1 LPAVVAS
8 SQQRRRRRQP
18 PPLAGGDRLQ
28 GCWTALF
35 AVGGDGEGGGAAAVV
50 GPDPRD
56 DGAGRIAASIV
67 GPLDVGGLDDDLD
80 DDDDDY
86 RTPFST
92 AVASGWKPERG
103 TFAGISRPRPPS
115 GGGGGTALS
124 MVRDAAGALLPD
136 GGLSPCVIKVIG
148 VGGGGCNAV
157 DRMLDTRVSGVDFWA
172 LNTDAQALGR
182 SKAKGA
188 RVLNTGSAA
197 TRGLG
202 AGGNPDVGKLAAEE
216 SRAEIAAMVE
226 GTDLCFVT
234 SGMGGGTGSG
244 AAPVVAEVSKEA
256 GALTIGIVTK
266 PFRFEG
272 KRRMRQAVAAIERLK
287 QHVDTVI
294 VVSNDRLLDII
305 PEDTPMNRA
314 FAVADD
320 ILRQGVVGISEI
332 IVKPGLI
339 NVDFAD
345 VRSVMSDA
353 GTALMGIGIGKG
365 KTGAEDAARAAISSP
380 LLDSS
385 IDNAKGV
392 VFNISGGEGLSL
404 TDVNRAARL
413 IYDSV
418 EEDANVIFGALIDDS
433 LDDSISITVLATGF
447 ADVNKQNLEFL
458 NDAVSGNLMAKDRK
472 KRGGGAGGG
481 TVAGGAGDAGRAM
494 SRRQQKQQQQQP
506 AGTYGDDGNNYGGE
520 PPSVPTPSPSPGG
533 DGDRVPDFLKSLKR
547 RQ

>member
-1 LPAVVAS
+1 MPS
-8 SQQRRRRRQP
+8 KY
-18 PPLAGGDRLQ
+18 
-28 GCWTALF
+28 
-35 AVGGDGEGGGAAAVV
+35 AAAVLLAV
-50 GPDPRD
+50 LVESGCGDYRNGPP
-56 DGAGRIAASIV
+56 ASV
-67 GPLDVGGLDDDLD
+67 MAFAPPMPMPPPPTTTTPMMHHRRRNLLALSMLVPDTPKDADDDTHSINSSNLS
-80 DDDDDY
+80 
-86 RTPFST
+86 FVT
-92 AVASGWKPERG
+92 AVANGYTPERG
-103 TFAGISRPRPPS
+103 SFVGITHRSS
-115 GGGGGTALS
+115 NSNSKTAL
-124 MVRDAAGALLPD
+124 MAAAIIPD
-136 GGLSPCVIKVIG
+136 GGLSPCIIKVIG

-188 RVLNTGSAA
+188 KVLNIGTSA

-272 KRRMRQAVAAIERLK
+272 KRRMRQAIAAIERLK

-418 EEDANVIFGALIDDS
+418 EEDANVIFGALIDES

-458 NDAVSGNLMAKDRK
+458 NDVVSGGMMMSNKEKSSGTSSK
-472 KRGGGAGGG
+472 KRSVGTSSSGGGGVGSRS
-481 TVAGGAGDAGRAM
+481 TVPSM
-494 SRRQQKQQQQQP
+494 SRRQQQP
-506 AGTYGDDGNNYGGE
+506 VYTAEEEMDDDEEDRDVFESSPLSNNNM
-520 PPSVPTPSPSPGG
+520 SGG
-533 DGDRVPDFLKSLKR
+533 DVDRVPSFLRNLKR

>member
-1 LPAVVAS
+1 MIGSKYATASKLLLPLVAVMSLTS
-8 SQQRRRRRQP
+8 SSSSP
-18 PPLAGGDRLQ
+18 SAPLACAFVTMPYTPVPPTMTGHRHLPDRLMKMNNNFQ
-28 GCWTALF
+28 Y
-35 AVGGDGEGGGAAAVV
+35 EI
-50 GPDPRD
+50 D
-56 DGAGRIAASIV
+56 DEEESF
-67 GPLDVGGLDDDLD
+67 L
-80 DDDDDY
+80 
-86 RTPFST
+86 S
-92 AVASGWKPERG
+92 AVARGWQPERG
-103 TFAGISRPRPPS
+103 TFSGVVRLGGPSSASSVSSHPISGKRRS
-115 GGGGGTALS
+115 TSRTSQLSLS
-124 MVRDAAGALLPD
+124 MVEDRNAVIPD
-136 GGLSPCVIKVIG
+136 GGLSPCVIKVVG

-172 LNTDAQALGR
+172 INTDAQALGR

-188 RVLNTGSAA
+188 RVLNIGTTA

-202 AGGNPDVGKLAAEE
+202 AGGNPEVGQLAAEE
-216 SRAEIAAMVE
+216 SRAEIAAMVA

-272 KRRMRQAVAAIERLK
+272 KRRMRQAVEAIARLRD
-287 QHVDTVI
+287 HVDTVI

-353 GTALMGIGIGKG
+353 GTALMGIGIGSG
-365 KTGAEDAARAAISSP
+365 KTGAEDAATAAISSP

-418 EEDANVIFGALIDDS
+418 EEDANVIFGALIDES
-433 LDDSISITVLATGF
+433 LEDSISITVLATGF
-447 ADVNKQNLEFL
+447 ADSTRMSTEFL
-458 NDAVSGNLMAKDRK
+458 NDVV
-472 KRGGGAGGG
+472 RGGMMSKSKPASSVTRAPKSGSFSSQQM
-481 TVAGGAGDAGRAM
+481 GRRKTPAP
-494 SRRQQKQQQQQP
+494 QQQP
-506 AGTYGDDGNNYGGE
+506 VYEDEDEYSDDDGSSDESGDDDDRI
-520 PPSVPTPSPSPGG
+520 PS
-533 DGDRVPDFLKSLKR
+533 FLRGLKR
-547 RQ
+547 RR